1 MRCARTADPRPRP
14 HAHPRTVPVWVLL
27 QCLKVPSADPW
38 PYASH
43 PEAASS
49 DRPGTALYLHR
60 GEASVDARP
69 ARGFLGPPAD
79 SCRAEMLPFAGLD
92 SGARRTSRSEE
103 TPDSAAGSQ
112 GARNRVRSN
121 YDSEV
126 RWVGAELP
134 GEGVERWSESEGA
147 IVSRGWGTGAAG
159 SSAMEVRQGVRRVR
173 AARSVPLGLTDA
185 RKRNTLGVDRC
196 SAPKGPCSGEVAGG
210 YVPALS
216 VLTFATN
223 ARSLRNASRLEA
235 IYGLRQYRCVARV
248 KTNLRPMK
256 QDGSAPRARHNAA
269 VPLGWT

>member
-49 DRPGTALYLHR
+49 DRPGTGLYLHR

-79 SCRAEMLPFAGLD
+79 ACRAEMLPFAGLD

-103 TPDSAAGSQ
+103 TPDSPSGSRARAGVCFVGHREG
-112 GARNRVRSN
+112 GARPS
-121 YDSEV
+121 
-126 RWVGAELP
+126 
-134 GEGVERWSESEGA
+134 EGVERWSESEGA
-147 IVSRGWGTGAAG
+147 IVSRGWGTGTAG

-173 AARSVPLGLTDA
+173 AARSVRLGLTDA

-196 SAPKGPCSGEVAGG
+196 RAPKCPRSGEVAGG
-210 YVPALS
+210 YASTLS
-216 VLTFATN
+216 VLTFATD
-223 ARSLRNASRLEA
+223 ARSLRDASRLEA
-235 IYGLRQYRCVARV
+235 IYDLRQYRCVARV
-248 KTNLRPMK
+248 KTNLRPRK
-256 QDGSAPRARHNAA
+256 QDGSAPRARHDAA